1 MRSAFGAFS
10 LFTYSMTLIPSFF
23 SSSHLS
29 SLSDPFPLNFN
40 PSFVVSLPTLSL
52 YPRSP
57 SLPLSHYPHSF
68 LSLSYLVNVGISL
81 GMNGGNFG
89 FVCVQVENFYP
100 SLIVWKKPGPR
111 ENYCVFFLR
120 ERLMWMGRRRS
131 CLLIDRKR
139 GSFSF
144 LITKFCSPFLRC
156 RWISKLCVHR

>member
-29 SLSDPFPLNFN
+29 SLSDPFPLNSN

-68 LSLSYLVNVGISL
+68 LSLLSCECRYKLRNEWRELRFCLRTSGELLPKFNCLEETWAQRKLLCVFSQRTFN
-81 GMNGGNFG
+81 MNGATTKL
-89 FVCVQVENFYP
+89 
-100 SLIVWKKPGPR
+100 ST
-111 ENYCVFFLR
+111 
-120 ERLMWMGRRRS
+120 
-131 CLLIDRKR
+131 DR
-139 GSFSF
+139 
-144 LITKFCSPFLRC
+144 
-156 RWISKLCVHR
+156 